1 MEEWRATRDPV
12 KLAAARLLADKVL
25 RREDLERIQADADK
39 EADEMEAWADQSP
52 KATPPI
58 AELLAGVYAP

>member
-1 MEEWRATRDPV
+1 M

-25 RREDLERIQADADK
+25 RREEMDRIQTAADK